1 MERLGKEK
9 GKIMTRLN
17 KDIDYKFH
25 EDTTI
30 LKIIAY
36 VDSTYDQHYAQDKIQ
51 ATEFIFDAGHGE
63 GFCVGNILKYAQ
75 RWGKK
80 TDKTQKLD
88 LYKVIHYT
96 MILLGHIDREANAKL
111 EKELDEYDMQMN
123 IDKS

>member
-1 MERLGKEK
+1 MKQKLQNYEEFCQAQ
-9 GKIMTRLN
+9 
-17 KDIDYKFH
+17 YKPSSCSC
-25 EDTTI
+25 
-30 LKIIAY
+30 L
-36 VDSTYDQHYAQDKIQ
+36 
-51 ATEFIFDAGHGE
+51 ATEVIFDAGHGE

-123 IDKS
+123 TDKS